1 MLNKVPN
8 LTLLNQFIV
17 TAQDASISKAALRLR
32 ISQPALSKNIR
43 KLEATLG
50 TQLFDRHAGGA
61 SLTEA
66 GRILLDHALTINL
79 EYQFALE
86 NIRNVL
92 SKQASTI
99 RIGAGP
105 IWSSTVLPIVVEKFH
120 TIFPH
125 HRIQVKTGSII
136 ELNEEL
142 RLGQINILAGALLQ
156 NGTAPGFVTH
166 PLARSEMVVFASED
180 HPLVK
185 DGAVQDPRKL
195 SDQPFVVFMESRN
208 IAEQLTSYLKQFQA
222 DPPRYMLETTSLFTC
237 TELVRTGKYLLFET
251 KMLGQKPI
259 GRGMTAVRLPKP
271 IHLFDVGL
279 SHREGLD
286 RVPHLNR
293 LIKIMTQSLAETAA
307 QDSDPAPAGPG
318 AASGDGIER
327 L

>member
-1 MLNKVPN
+1 MRNEVPN
-8 LTLLNQFIV
+8 LTLLSQFIA
-17 TAQDASISKAALRLR
+17 TAQEASISKASLRLR

-43 KLEATLG
+43 KLEAILD

-86 NIRNVL
+86 NIRNAL
-92 SKQASTI
+92 SKQASTLK
-99 RIGAGP
+99 IGAGP

-120 TIFPH
+120 TVFPN

-136 ELNEEL
+136 ELSEEL
-142 RLGQINILAGALLQ
+142 RIGQIDILAGAIIEQ
-156 NGTAPGFVTH
+156 ATPPGFVTKA
-166 PLARSEMVVFASED
+166 LARSEMVVFASED

-185 DGAVQDPRKL
+185 DGSIQDPRSL
-195 SDQPFVVFMESRN
+195 SDYPFVVFMESRN
-208 IAEQLTSYLKQFQA
+208 IADQLTTYLKRFKA

-251 KMLGQKPI
+251 KMLGQNPI
-259 GRGMTAVRLPKP
+259 GQRMGMVPLPEP

-279 SHREGLD
+279 SHRDGLD
-286 RVPHLNR
+286 RVPHYNR
-293 LIKIMTQSLAETAA
+293 LIKIMTQSLAETVARK
-307 QDSDPAPAGPG
+307 SDPGSE
-318 AASGDGIER
+318 AAEHA
-327 L
+327 